1 MMAFRTY
8 FDQREGIKNMKIVWL
23 AKIMM
28 NDYPGYWQGRRNAN
42 LIKSLQFTMEY
53 QGFEIIGFS
62 HQKFET
68 VKWCFRALGI

>member
-1 MMAFRTY
+1 
-8 FDQREGIKNMKIVWL
+8 
-23 AKIMM
+23 M
-28 NDYPGYWQGRRNAN
+28 NDYPGYWLGKRNAN
-42 LIKSLQFTMEY
+42 LIKSLIETYYRDFNLIKSLLETYYRDSLQFTMEY